1 MEGKDCEINELKV
14 KFDSGESRAVLRM
27 MKQVLFD
34 ELDMERKTEQ
44 KLRSE
49 AGVEAIFVKGS
60 QNRLGRLVRPR
71 GSHVVSEGSLSRG
84 YISFRC
90 SIGPALAVRGNSGGW
105 YKRS

>member
-44 KLRSE
+44 KL
-49 AGVEAIFVKGS
+49 
-60 QNRLGRLVRPR
+60 
-71 GSHVVSEGSLSRG
+71 
-84 YISFRC
+84 
-90 SIGPALAVRGNSGGW
+90 
-105 YKRS
+105 